1 MAKETNKSSKKE
13 NKKFMKDFKAELKK
27 VSWPTP
33 KELANN
39 TAAVVTIVIIVAVI
53 VFALDLVFKSIDDYG
68 IEKLKTIVSSTS
80 ENNSDE
86 NTSDESTT
94 EDSTNEP
101 EETNTVMNQVDE
113 NAENIDVTADESA
126 TE

>member
-86 NTSDESTT
+86 NTSDESTK